1 MLGYFAAVNR
11 IVFCSVLMSTLA
23 ASASPKKEVWIYTS
37 IYKEFIAEIEAGFE
51 KKYPDIDVKVFQS
64 GSEKI
69 QAKVEAEI
77 LSKKI
82 QADLLVTSGPFWS
95 YGLEKRGL
103 VSPRKKG
110 PSVDTNY
117 NSLMVII
124 YNNTTPEA
132 ERPKAFTDLIKPD
145 YKRFVQFSSPL
156 ESGTAFATVAYL
168 SDRYGWEFFEKL
180 GENHLASSG
189 GNSAVIQKVES
200 GEKKYGIV
208 LLENAL
214 AAIKKGSPIGVIYPT
229 DGSIPIPSMQV
240 ILKDSP
246 NKEQA
251 ELLAQFILSK
261 DGQMILRK
269 GYMYSVRTD
278 VPAPEG
284 AEPFKQVTAKAT
296 PWTPER
302 FIKFEAS
309 SKDIKKKYSEHVL
322 E

>member
-1 MLGYFAAVNR
+1 MLSHVFDFNRAIFLTIFISALSGFA
-11 IVFCSVLMSTLA
+11 SQ
-23 ASASPKKEVWIYTS
+23 KKEVWIYTS
-37 IYKEFIAEIEAGFE
+37 VYKEFISEIEVGFE
-51 KKYPDIDVKVFQS
+51 KRYPNIDVKVFQS

-103 VSPRKKG
+103 VSPRKNG
-110 PSVDTNY
+110 PAVNTNY
-117 NSLMVII
+117 YSLMVII
-124 YNNTTPEA
+124 YNNKTPET
-132 ERPKAFTDLIKPD
+132 ERPKTFTDLLKPN

-180 GENHLASSG
+180 GDNHLASSG

-251 ELLAQFILSK
+251 ELLAEYILSK
-261 DGQMILRK
+261 EGQMILRK
-269 GYMYSVRTD
+269 GYMYSVRSD

-284 AEPFKQVTAKAT
+284 AAPFKDVTAKAI

-302 FIKFEAS
+302 FIKFEAN